1 MVDPSMFACEDW
13 KTVETILPSTADASL
28 ISDDVLPNKQ
38 WDWTEPGMRK
48 LESTNPLP

>member
-1 MVDPSMFACEDW
+1 MFACEDW

-38 WDWTEPGMRK
+38 WDWTGLNQARGNWNQR
-48 LESTNPLP
+48 TY